1 MSERTR
7 TKESRIMTKIKDMSI
22 KVSARVNF
30 IGLQKERA
38 L

>member
-7 TKESRIMTKIKDMSI
+7 TKENRIMTEVKDTSI
-22 KVSARVNF
+22 KVSARVNL

-38 L
+38 F

>member
-1 MSERTR
+1 MSERIR
-7 TKESRIMTKIKDMSI
+7 TKENRIMTEIRDTSI

-38 L
+38 F